1 MGYADIAAAPNY
13 GRPDHEEQIWS
24 DARLRL
30 GAGWSVF
37 GGVRY
42 DLEYDDFVQ
51 KSLGL
56 AFNCDCMNAELRYA
70 EKLTADNAN
79 PIERSIFL
87 SVSFRTLGAA
97 SAGLSF

>member
-1 MGYADIAAAPNY
+1 LAYADIAAAENY
-13 GRPDHEEQIWS
+13 GRPDHEQQIWG

-30 GAGWSVF
+30 GAGWSLF
-37 GGVRY
+37 GGMRY

-51 KSLGL
+51 KSIGL

-70 EKLTADNAN
+70 EKLTASPSN
-79 PIERSIFL
+79 PVERSIFL

-97 SAGLSF
+97 SAGFAF